1 MNGRIERP
9 EYEKVKAVLEKMSGG
24 GTHDAYAA
32 RQYLNGW
39 DAGREAGLIE
49 AQRFLRLML
58 GIDLPDMDE
67 RAYWMCPFPLMPEPK
82 EKS

>member
-1 MNGRIERP
+1 MLRCSYLKFGRSREAITN
-9 EYEKVKAVLEKMSGG
+9 L
-24 GTHDAYAA
+24 AA
-32 RQYLNGW
+32 RQYVNGW
-39 DAGREAGLIE
+39 DAGREAGRAE
-49 AQRFLRLML
+49 AQKFLRLML